1 MKRNLVVGVL
11 AATIAALVAG
21 CSGSTGTATAAST
34 APSAPA
40 ASSATTAE
48 HNAADTAFVQGM
60 IPHHAQAI
68 QMSGMAAQRAS
79 NAQVK
84 QLATRIQQAQGPEI
98 EQMRGFLAAWG
109 EPASSPA
116 GASGSMG
123 GMDHSNMGKGES
135 SMPMS
140 PGTGGMMTDQQMQQ
154 FGQASGTAFDRMFL
168 QMMTEH
174 HNGAIDMART
184 ELAAGQNPDAKA
196 LAQRIIDAQQAEIT
210 EMQNM
215 LSTL

>member
-68 QMSGMAAQRAS
+68 QMS
-79 NAQVK
+79 
-84 QLATRIQQAQGPEI
+84 
-98 EQMRGFLAAWG
+98 
-109 EPASSPA
+109 